1 MRICR
6 GLGKW
11 YWVPRWLN
19 TVSYKDAGFKIYR
32 WGYWNL
38 SVDIK

>member
-19 TVSYKDAGFKIYR
+19 TVSYKDAGFKYTV
-32 WGYWNL
+32 GATGT
-38 SVDIK
+38 